1 MKIPVSEP
9 PIGKIEIEYVL
20 DAVKSGWVSGSNGPY
35 IDKFENEFS
44 NYCNS
49 KFGVSCSSG
58 TAALQLAVSA
68 LDLQPNDEVIVPTFT
83 NIATIL
89 AVVHSGAKP
98 VLVDSDKE
106 IWGID
111 HTKIS
116 EKITKNTKA
125 IIPVHIY
132 GHPVEMDTIMKI
144 ADEHDLVV
152 IEDAAEA
159 HGAEYKGKRIG
170 GIGHM
175 GCFSFYANKII
186 TTGEGGMIVTN
197 DERFAKKTSSLRN
210 LAFQDTTRYLHEY
223 LGYNF
228 RMSNILAALGYAQ
241 FSRISEFISKKRDM
255 AKKYS
260 SGLSKIPGICL
271 PIEKSWAKNV
281 YWMYGIII
289 KKEFGM
295 TRDEL
300 REFLSKRGIGTRTF
314 FVPMHK
320 QPGLIQKGLFKNN
333 EKFPISEDLSE
344 NGLYIPSG
352 LTITNDEILYVIEC
366 IKEAF
371 EVNKNKLT
379 TTSN

>member
-9 PIGKIEIEYVL
+9 PIGEIEIEYVL
-20 DAVKSGWVSGSNGPY
+20 DAVKSGWVSGSKGPY
-35 IDKFENEFS
+35 IEKFENEFS
-44 NYCNS
+44 SYCNS
-49 KFGVSCSSG
+49 KFGISCSSG
-58 TAALQLAVSA
+58 TSALQLAVSV

-83 NIATIL
+83 NISTIL

-98 VLVDSDKE
+98 VLIDSDPE
-106 IWGID
+106 IWGMD

-116 EKITKNTKA
+116 EKITEKTKA

-144 ADEHDLVV
+144 SDEHKLVV

-197 DERFAKKTSSLRN
+197 NESFAKKTMSLRN
-210 LAFQDTTRYLHEY
+210 LAFQNSTKYLHEY

-228 RMSNILAALGYAQ
+228 RMSNILAALGCAQ
-241 FSRISEFISKKRDM
+241 FLKIDEFISKKRDM
-255 AKKYS
+255 AKMYYL
-260 SGLSKIPGICL
+260 GLSKIPGICL
-271 PIEKSWAKNV
+271 PVEKSWAKNV
-281 YWMYGIII
+281 YWMYGIVL

-300 REFLSKRGIGTRTF
+300 RDFLSKRGIETRTF

-320 QPGLIQKGLFKNN
+320 QPGLIHRGFFNN
-333 EKFPISEDLSE
+333 DKDYPIAEELSE

-352 LTITNDEILYVIEC
+352 LTITKEGISYVIEC

-371 EVNKNKLT
+371 EVGNQKN
-379 TTSN
+379 NYH